1 MTFFQRLIS
10 AAAWLAIPLALAAV
24 PARAQ
29 NFTWSGASGG
39 LWTTAGNWLPSGT
52 PDTISETATVN
63 NGGTATTINL
73 DVSQTIGRFSVGYV
87 TDSTSQTGN
96 VILDYNGS
104 PTTLTIGTSSTG
116 GLLHVGSSLGASAPG
131 SPNGTL
137 QLEAGTTVS
146 LIGGAFYLGTRQ
158 DLLTSQTGSNTTGA
172 MSMVAGSTLNVGTD
186 ANRSLWEIGFQKA
199 VVNNQVLLSTGTF
212 SATGGDLTA
221 YLSNLT
227 VGSNNR
233 GGGETNG
240 SKGIGNLNLTSLT
253 SATID
258 THQLWVG
265 TTNVG
270 AADGTVTLGNNHIVR
285 VGTDATAGAVLIGV
299 SDSFASANPFG
310 TNTNAIDGNL
320 NMGAGSSLTIGTAAA
335 AGSLTIGRN
344 LGVRGT
350 TIDREGNLVATG
362 GTFAG
367 YLSSLVV
374 GSQEA
379 PFESGKTFI
388 ADGTL
393 DLRQAAI
400 TAFQVSGNATIG
412 RSAVTNA
419 QNSRGDVFLSQVNG
433 SIGGALTVGD
443 TDLGS
448 VGLLELNGTH
458 LTVGG
463 NVNIDNT
470 GDVAVFVPAASAG
483 LSLTSLSTFAIGTG
497 ATYGITFEQ
506 NPIGVTL
513 GSADNNTGIHY
524 GLKWAGNKT
533 SDLTALAQAS
543 KLIWD
548 DTTFLT
554 GSFNDAAGI
563 FYDSGTDA
571 TYVGIYIVPEPGGL
585 ALAGIGSGFAAWLIR
600 RGLGPKRSRVA
611 PEC

>member
-1 MTFFQRLIS
+1 M
-10 AAAWLAIPLALAAV
+10 
-24 PARAQ
+24 
-29 NFTWSGASGG
+29 
-39 LWTTAGNWLPSGT
+39 
-52 PDTISETATVN
+52 
-63 NGGTATTINL
+63 
-73 DVSQTIGRFSVGYV
+73 
-87 TDSTSQTGN
+87 
-96 VILDYNGS
+96 
-104 PTTLTIGTSSTG
+104 
-116 GLLHVGSSLGASAPG
+116 
-131 SPNGTL
+131 
-137 QLEAGTTVS
+137 
-146 LIGGAFYLGTRQ
+146 
-158 DLLTSQTGSNTTGA
+158 
-172 MSMVAGSTLNVGTD
+172 
-186 ANRSLWEIGFQKA
+186 
-199 VVNNQVLLSTGTF
+199 
-212 SATGGDLTA
+212 
-221 YLSNLT
+221 
-227 VGSNNR
+227 
-233 GGGETNG
+233 
-240 SKGIGNLNLTSLT
+240 
-253 SATID
+253 
-258 THQLWVG
+258 
-265 TTNVG
+265 
-270 AADGTVTLGNNHIVR
+270 
-285 VGTDATAGAVLIGV
+285 
-299 SDSFASANPFG
+299 
-310 TNTNAIDGNL
+310 
-320 NMGAGSSLTIGTAAA
+320 
-335 AGSLTIGRN
+335 
-344 LGVRGT
+344 
-350 TIDREGNLVATG
+350 
-362 GTFAG
+362 
-367 YLSSLVV
+367 
-374 GSQEA
+374 
-379 PFESGKTFI
+379 
-388 ADGTL
+388 
-393 DLRQAAI
+393 
-400 TAFQVSGNATIG
+400 
-412 RSAVTNA
+412 
-419 QNSRGDVFLSQVNG
+419 FLSQVNG